1 MIHVCYCFC
10 DKTGLYAKFAGT
22 SMLSLFDNTRSE
34 VTVHLLHD
42 DTLTAENRDKF
53 SYIAGRYSQRIKF
66 YNLSERCSD
75 KIAEI
80 IKLIP
85 NVENAAVTVGAFY
98 KLLIPQ
104 VLPANIKKAVFID
117 PDTIVNLDINELW
130 QIELSDK
137 ILGGVPEVLNDA
149 DPNKTFLL
157 CSEGI
162 INGADY
168 FNCGVLVMNLEFLRA
183 EEQKIM
189 QGIKFRGENPK
200 QKFLEQTVLN
210 YCFAGR
216 TFHLPLEFNTFV
228 RKDRSAVEPVAGR
241 KIYHYAGAKS
251 KMGLDMTDPFNLLW
265 MNYFIKTPFFDE
277 DALGRL
283 HSSFQKI
290 RNDSKDAALK
300 ISKIVEGK
308 ARAFFVDPQKVNSM
322 KKFFS
327 IRADEEIILA
337 ENEDSIKN
345 LIKSMQSSKGTC
357 VFFILTEKILKK
369 KFPFDRLNAAG
380 FTEDKDFVKAWTFLV
395 DTHGV
400 SFNSFSI
407 IDKM

>member
-10 DKTGLYAKFAGT
+10 DKTGRYAKFAGT
-22 SMLSLFDNTRSE
+22 SMFSLFDNTKSE

-42 DTLTAENRDKF
+42 DTLTQENRDKF
-53 SYIAGRYSQRIKF
+53 SYIAGRYNQSVKF
-66 YNLSERCSD
+66 YNLSERCPE

-80 IKLIP
+80 VKLVP
-85 NVENAAVTVGAFY
+85 EVEKAAVTIGAFY

-130 QIELSDK
+130 QIELGDK
-137 ILGGVPEVLNDA
+137 ILGGVPEVSNGA
-149 DPNKTFLL
+149 NPNKTFLL

-162 INGADY
+162 VKGTDY
-168 FNCGVLVMNLEFLRA
+168 FNCGVLLMNLELLRG
-183 EEQKIM
+183 EEEKIM

-216 TFHLPLEFNTFV
+216 TLHLPLEFNTFV
-228 RKDRSAVEPVAGR
+228 RKDRSAEKPVAGR
-241 KIYHYAGAKS
+241 KIYHYAGNKS

-265 MNYFIKTPFFDE
+265 MNYFVKTPFFDE
-277 DALGRL
+277 DAIGRL
-283 HSSFQKI
+283 YTSLQKI
-290 RNDSKDAALK
+290 RNDSRDSALK
-300 ISKIVEGK
+300 ISGILAGK
-308 ARAFFVDPQKVNSM
+308 ARAFFIDPRKAYAI

-327 IRADEEIILA
+327 INKDEEIILA
-337 ENEDSIKN
+337 ENDDSVSK
-345 LIKSMQSSKGTC
+345 LIKSMQLSKGKR
-357 VFFILTEKILKK
+357 VYFILAEKILKK
-369 KFPFDRLNAAG
+369 KFPFDKLSAAG
-380 FTEDKDFVKAWTFLV
+380 FKEDKDFVKAWSFLA

-400 SFNSFSI
+400 AFNSASLI
-407 IDKM
+407 EKM

>member
-10 DKTGLYAKFAGT
+10 DKTGRYAKFAGT
-22 SMLSLFDNTRSE
+22 SMFSLFDNTKLE

-42 DTLTAENRDKF
+42 DTLTQENRDKF
-53 SYIAGRYSQRIKF
+53 SYIAGRYNQRVKF
-66 YNLSERCSD
+66 YNLSERCPE

-80 IKLIP
+80 VKLVP
-85 NVENAAVTVGAFY
+85 EVEKAAVTIGAFY

-130 QIELSDK
+130 QIELGDK
-137 ILGGVPEVLNDA
+137 ILGGVPEVSNGA
-149 DPNKTFLL
+149 NPNKTFLL

-162 INGADY
+162 VKGTDY
-168 FNCGVLVMNLEFLRA
+168 FNCGVLLMNLELLRG
-183 EEQKIM
+183 EEEKIM

-216 TFHLPLEFNTFV
+216 TLHLPLEFNTFV
-228 RKDRSAVEPVAGR
+228 RKDRSAEKPVAGR
-241 KIYHYAGAKS
+241 KIYHYAGNKS

-277 DALGRL
+277 DSVGRL
-283 HSSFQKI
+283 HISLQKI
-290 RNDSKDAALK
+290 RNKSRDSALK
-300 ISKIVEGK
+300 ISMILEGK
-308 ARAFFVDPQKVNSM
+308 ARAFFVEPKKVDSI

-327 IRADEEIILA
+327 IRNDEEIILA
-337 ENEDSIKN
+337 ENEASIQK
-345 LIKSMQSSKGTC
+345 LIKSMQLSKGKC
-357 VFFILTEKILKK
+357 VYFILAEKILKK
-369 KFPFDRLNAAG
+369 KFPFDKLRAAG
-380 FTEDKDFVKAWTFLV
+380 FTEDKDFVKAWSFLV
-395 DTHGV
+395 DIHDIP
-400 SFNSFSI
+400 FNSYSLI
-407 IDKM
+407 EIM